1 MNNASIFLLAI
12 LALIALATDAR
23 IMRGKEEISALQ
35 NEENLE
41 DLLFWERQLKK
52 SSKGSKKG
60 KKGKKSKASKHG
72 KHGKHWS
79 LF

>member
-1 MNNASIFLLAI
+1 MNNAALLLLAI

-35 NEENLE
+35 DEETLE

-52 SSKGSKKG
+52 SSKGSKG
-60 KKGKKSKASKHG
+60 KKGKASKGG
-72 KHGKHWS
+72 KR
-79 LF
+79 